1 MIRFEAHGWLNAL
14 WALPLLLAVA
24 WMSTRA
30 IANLPRRLIC
40 TAVRLA
46 FVSALVV
53 ALSRPVH
60 QSDVSAEHRSEV
72 IVLRDVSRSTENA
85 QDDSMRMERELRSVM
100 TPDCRPR
107 TSLFAKSA
115 AWTAD
120 AEAIERG
127 ETRIAD
133 AIDWAAAQFAGDVDG
148 HVVLLSDGRSTRGDS
163 VAAAARARDQG
174 LRIHVVP
181 IGRRQ
186 IAPPRIVGVIP
197 PDMARVA
204 QSACI
209 QLQVRT
215 DTPTDMHI
223 ALGTTEGVVLGEMS
237 TRVNGDSVIAIP
249 FVPQSK
255 GFSNVRLSIG
265 SDGRVQDATDIG
277 FDVAGPPSV
286 LVCDPEPSALSG
298 LLRAMHD
305 LNFEFRSVTPEE
317 FPKDAGA
324 LEGFDAVVISDVS
337 GPILGAS
344 VSLLEALVRK
354 GGGLVFLGGAR
365 VSTRDWRGSPLEAL
379 LPVDFAPE
387 RVRGRVQL
395 RPVHVCYVL
404 DVSGSMAEPLG
415 ADSTGPV
422 SKFAMMKTAVL
433 RSLDVLPE
441 NAEVTLI
448 VFDAM
453 HRVVAEAV
461 PVTERDRIARAVET
475 LNVGGGTNMVPGMGA
490 GITSLLRSDAA
501 RHMILLTDGVS
512 IENPTREMCDLIREA
527 KISLTT
533 IAVGADSN
541 VDMLKWLARTTQ
553 GIFYACNDAD
563 AIPRV
568 FVSEAE
574 VIKTL
579 ASLDRNPIQPQPGP
593 QADWLADVASADWPL
608 LAAALPF
615 RAKPSSAVEIPL
627 VGDHGEPLLAA
638 WRFGVGRVVAFA
650 SDAKPLWARRWIEWP
665 EFERFWGRVLSQAIP
680 ASTPLLTRTDVSL
693 EGDSVT
699 ILVSVLDQ
707 DGRPCTDVLPEASIH
722 TDGFDKGG
730 LPAQWRHLA
739 SGVFEGHAIL
749 LPERGSCCRLVVR
762 TVSGV
767 ALARRVF
774 AFRSSSAET
783 RDTGP
788 DESRLRAISQAGG
801 GAYIIQPQELRD
813 LIGKYR
819 VITRTVRT
827 ALWPWLIAAAL
838 VLWPIDLALRRIMQ

>member
-1 MIRFEAHGWLNAL
+1 MIRFEAQGWLNAL

-60 QSDVSAEHRSEV
+60 QSDASAEHRSDV

-85 QDDSMRMERELRSVM
+85 LDDSIRIERELRSAM
-100 TPDCRPR
+100 SPDCRPR
-107 TSLFAKSA
+107 TALFAKST
-115 AWTAD
+115 AWPAD
-120 AEAIERG
+120 ANAIERS

-133 AIDWAAAQFAGDVDG
+133 AIDWAATQFEGDVDG
-148 HVVLLSDGRSTRGDS
+148 HVVLLSDGRSTRGDP
-163 VAAAARARDQG
+163 VAAAARARHQG
-174 LRIHVVP
+174 LRIHVVS
-181 IGRRQ
+181 IGHRQ

-204 QSACI
+204 QAACI

-215 DTPTDMHI
+215 DTPTDMRV
-223 ALGTTEGVVLGEMS
+223 ALETTEGFVLGELS
-237 TRVNGDSVIAIP
+237 TRVNGDSVVAIP
-249 FVPQSK
+249 FVPQRK

-265 SDGRVQDATDIG
+265 SDGRVQDAADIG

-298 LLRAMHD
+298 LLRAMED
-305 LNFEFRSVTPEE
+305 LNLEFTSVTPEE
-317 FPKDAGA
+317 FPKDARA
-324 LEGFDAVVISDVS
+324 LEGFDAVVISDVPR
-337 GPILGAS
+337 PILGAS
-344 VSLLEALVRK
+344 ASLLEAFIRK

-404 DVSGSMAEPLG
+404 DVSGSMTEPLG
-415 ADSTGPV
+415 ADSAGPV

-448 VFDAM
+448 VFDAT

-475 LNVGGGTNMVPGMGA
+475 LYVGGGTNMVPGMGA

-512 IENPTREMCDLIREA
+512 SENPTREMCDLIRDA

-553 GIFYACNDAD
+553 GIFYACTDAN

-568 FVSEAE
+568 FVNEAE

-579 ASLDRNPIQPQPGP
+579 ASLDRNPVQPQPGP
-593 QADWLADVASADWPL
+593 QAGWLAEVASADWPL
-608 LAAALPF
+608 LATALPF

-650 SDAKPLWARRWIEWP
+650 SDAKPIWARRWIEWA

-693 EGDSVT
+693 EGDSIT

-707 DGRPCTDVLPEASIH
+707 DGRPCTDLIPEASTD
-722 TDGFDKGG
+722 TDGFDDGG
-730 LPAQWRHLA
+730 VPAQWRRLA
-739 SGVFEGHAIL
+739 SGVFEGRAVL
-749 LPERGSCCRLVVR
+749 SPEHRNFCRLVVR
-762 TVSGV
+762 AANGA
-767 ALARRVF
+767 ALARRDF
-774 AFRSSSAET
+774 AFSEASAET
-783 RDTGP
+783 RETGP
-788 DESRLRAISQAGG
+788 DESRLQAIAQAGG
-801 GAYIIQPQELRD
+801 GVFNVQPETLRD
-813 LIGKYR
+813 LTGR
-819 VITRTVRT
+819 NRATLHAVRT
-827 ALWPWLIAAAL
+827 ALWPWLVAVAL
-838 VLWPIDLALRRIMQ
+838 VLWPIDLALRRAVQ